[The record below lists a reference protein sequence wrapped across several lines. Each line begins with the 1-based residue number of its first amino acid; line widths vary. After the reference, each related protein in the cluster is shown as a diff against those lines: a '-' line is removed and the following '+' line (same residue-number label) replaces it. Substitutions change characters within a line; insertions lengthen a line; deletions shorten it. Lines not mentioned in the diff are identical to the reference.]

1 MDTYYWTLSC
11 SIWTWFVSPFVLS
24 VLQKFSMLLRAHVKL
39 CLTELDFL
47 VKFLYSKKWSKWLRN
62 GSFQLFENSCHQ
74 FSLKM
79 FSKCFQYPPVQTR
92 YPWEILVLESWHKLL
107 STNQIAGF
115 FGGISP
121 NWLTGFL
128 RFLSCNL
135 LYMVTGSQKRKI
147 FRPIFFIGVVRHA

>member
-62 GSFQLFENSCHQ
+62 GSFQLFEKSCHQ

-92 YPWEILVLESWHKLL
+92 CLGK
-107 STNQIAGF
+107 
-115 FGGISP
+115 
-121 NWLTGFL
+121 FL
-128 RFLSCNL
+128 FLSLGTNYSQPIRLQDSLEEYL
-135 LYMVTGSQKRKI
+135 LIDWLDFSDFSVATCFTWLQAVRRGKYLDQ
-147 FRPIFFIGVVRHA
+147 FFS

>member
-79 FSKCFQYPPVQTR
+79 FSKCFQDPPVQTR
-92 YPWEILVLESWHKLL
+92 CLGKFLFLSLGTNYSQPIRLQDSLEE
-107 STNQIAGF
+107 
-115 FGGISP
+115 SP